1 MIVGSA
7 RVIST
12 GDNMLVVAGTTCA
25 AMGTNMGLS
34 TEAIMCSPTR
44 VENWGQRALTV
55 FRAGTGAKVV
65 HPQFTGLITSII
77 DLSPIR
83 PGQYAGSRT
92 KQDVREISL

>member
-1 MIVGSA
+1 MAVS
-7 RVIST
+7 RVISA
-12 GDNMLVVAGTTCA
+12 GDNVLVVAGTTCA
-25 AMGTNMGLS
+25 AMGTSKGLS
-34 TEAIMCSPTR
+34 TEAIMCSPTG
-44 VENWGQRALTV
+44 VENWGQRALSV
-55 FRAGTGAKVV
+55 FRARTGAEAL

>member
-1 MIVGSA
+1 MNATRVVSA
-7 RVIST
+7 
-12 GDNMLVVAGTTCA
+12 GDNVLVVAGTTCA

-44 VENWGQRALTV
+44 VENWGQRALTT
-55 FRAGTGAKVV
+55 FRSGTGADVV

-83 PGQYAGSRT
+83 LGQCAGSHT

>member
-1 MIVGSA
+1 MVVNSA

-25 AMGTNMGLS
+25 VVGTNMGLS

-44 VENWGQRALTV
+44 VENWGQRALTP
-55 FRAGTGAKVV
+55 FRAGTGAEVV
-65 HPQFTGLITSII
+65 HPQFTGLITTII